1 MDNLLGDFV
10 DGLRDRRDEAS
21 LREHIARF
29 TISIAVRYFSYYWV
43 PLLGAR
49 RAIPRDANVPSFA
62 ISGFPVAWREYYRA
76 QSCRGRDPV
85 LRQGLRTSLP
95 FSWSELDGCIA
106 LTDAEKS
113 LMAEAYDH
121 GLSCGLTVPIH
132 GFGGD
137 FAVLTFASDE
147 DGHGF
152 YRAVKKLDHI
162 LHVAALHFH
171 EAVKKT
177 LNPAGTLPNVRRLT
191 SREIDVL
198 LWINDGKSY
207 WEISGIL
214 GISKHTVES
223 HVRNAMRKLEVN
235 TSRHAAAIVAQLP
248 LERMENP
255 RASRAQNLPL

>member
-1 MDNLLGDFV
+1 MDHLLGDFV
-10 DGLRDRRDEAS
+10 DGLSDRCDEAS

-29 TISIAVRYFSYYWV
+29 TLSIAIKYFSYYWV
-43 PLLGAR
+43 PLLGTR
-49 RAIPRDANVPSFA
+49 RGIPKEANVPSFA
-62 ISGFPVAWREYYRA
+62 ITGFPIAWRDHYRA
-76 QSCRGRDPV
+76 QSCRERDPV

-95 FSWSELDGCIA
+95 FRWSELDGCIA
-106 LTDAEKS
+106 LTDAEKA
-113 LMAEAYDH
+113 LMAEARDH
-121 GLSCGLTVPIH
+121 GLRCGLTVPIH

-137 FAVLTFASDE
+137 FAVLSFASDE
-147 DGHGF
+147 DDRGF
-152 YRAVKKLDHI
+152 YRVVKELDHL

-171 EAVKKT
+171 EAVKMI
-177 LNPAGTLPNVRRLT
+177 LNPARTLPNIRRLT

-214 GISKHTVES
+214 GISEHTVES

-248 LERMENP
+248 LERMEGP
-255 RASRAQNLPL
+255 HASRAQNSSL